1 MPRIYACFHL
11 KPSSQH
17 HSQFFSIKNIIS
29 RNIKNIRSNYRLY
42 YKLPLFPSVVNFFNA
57 KYKKNIV
64 KTTPTIMYS
73 ISFLF
78 PRPELIILLT
88 RFIVPPRK
96 PEVLSKSPSMLS
108 SNLENKMLIKIK
120 NSHNPYLLGVTS
132 LYSIRVCS
140 VSFLGIGQLGHATCY
155 GPLLLLP
162 YQTQWTL
169 SMLP

>member
-1 MPRIYACFHL
+1 MQNLLAFIRMPCIYACFHL

-120 NSHNPYLLGVTS
+120 NSHNLYLLGEGGA
-132 LYSIRVCS
+132 R
-140 VSFLGIGQLGHATCY
+140 FLF
-155 GPLLLLP
+155 
-162 YQTQWTL
+162 
-169 SMLP
+169 